1 MPAEYRPRHASD
13 GVDTDVNARPS
24 DKPAGDNRAHRIA
37 GELALSLRG
46 RSLDVIAA
54 ELRRRLTAAGLRPIG
69 DDFLQLFNAIS
80 DGSAA
85 KF

>member
-13 GVDTDVNARPS
+13 GADTDVAARPS
-24 DKPAGDNRAHRIA
+24 DNAVGANQADQIA
-37 GELALSLRG
+37 GELARSLQG

-69 DDFLQLFNAIS
+69 DDFLQLVNAIS

-85 KF
+85 RN